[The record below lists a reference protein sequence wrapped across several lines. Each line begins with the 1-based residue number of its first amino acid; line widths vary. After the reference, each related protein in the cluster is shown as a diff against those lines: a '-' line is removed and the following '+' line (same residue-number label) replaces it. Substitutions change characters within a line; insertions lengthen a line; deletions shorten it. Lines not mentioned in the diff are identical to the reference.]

1 MRRSL
6 VLNAVLSVLVL
17 AAGPTFA
24 QAPAAPPRP
33 ATTWVPVEEPMS
45 ALLNGGH
52 RIVSASGPSF
62 TLERGGKYVVC
73 EVRTA
78 GGMRGTA
85 ETTSTCHRL
94 N

>member
-6 VLNAVLSVLVL
+6 PYVALLLGV
-17 AAGPTFA
+17 AGVPALA

-33 ATTWVPVEEPMS
+33 VTVWVPVEEAMS

-62 TLERGGKYVVC
+62 ILERGGKYVAC
-73 EVRTA
+73 EVRPA
-78 GGMRGTA
+78 GGMRGTP

>member
-6 VLNAVLSVLVL
+6 PLTLALIVF
-17 AAGPTFA
+17 AAGPALA
-24 QAPAAPPRP
+24 QAPAGPPRP
-33 ATTWVPVEEPMS
+33 ATTWITIEEPMS
-45 ALLNGGH
+45 TLLNGGH

-73 EVRTA
+73 EVRPA
-78 GGMRGTA
+78 GGMRGAA
-85 ETTSTCHRL
+85 ETTSTCHRV

>member
-6 VLNAVLSVLVL
+6 PLTLSLL
-17 AAGPTFA
+17 ILTAGPAFA
-24 QAPAAPPRP
+24 QAPVAPPRP

-73 EVRTA
+73 EVRPA
-78 GGMRGTA
+78 GGMRGTS
-85 ETTSTCHRL
+85 ETTSTCHRV

>member
-1 MRRSL
+1 MRRTL
-6 VLNAVLSVLVL
+6 PRTLLPLIL
-17 AAGPTFA
+17 AAGPAFA
-24 QAPAAPPRP
+24 QAPAVPSRP

-52 RIVSASGPSF
+52 RLVSAFGPSF

-73 EVRTA
+73 EVRPA
-78 GGMRGTA
+78 GGMRGA
-85 ETTSTCHRL
+85 PETTSTCHRV

>member
-1 MRRSL
+1 MRRTLSHTLLPLIL
-6 VLNAVLSVLVL
+6 V
-17 AAGPTFA
+17 AGPAVA
-24 QAPAAPPRP
+24 QAPAVPPRP

-52 RIVSASGPSF
+52 RVVSASGPSF

-73 EVRTA
+73 EVRPA
-78 GGMRGTA
+78 GGMRGAA
-85 ETTSTCHRL
+85 ETTSTCHRV